1 MITHPE
7 VSFQM
12 VVRSLALCL
21 ALMTLPAIA
30 QNNFSITLHGKP
42 AGKASYTIDKTKDGF
57 HVKSKVS
64 YRLTPTSDDATAV
77 PARGRSSGS
86 AAPGVAKDFQFVG
99 DYKLDADSSFAGG
112 FINNMITL
120 VNTSYSLSKSRDK
133 LFISQNQVG
142 GVSLPTIVDLKPD
155 FIFLP
160 DYDPSFFQSL
170 LLQTAAR
177 PAPKGSS
184 TSPSCPAKSRE
195 KMPLPQSGSQTS
207 PTPAAFSTEIR
218 FPSATSYSASTS
230 PSTISSPTK
239 PTHSCS
245 LPARTCPP
253 SSPATA
259 SSLSQPNNRHYL
271 LSGIFKKS
279 PTPSADRVNRD
290 E

>member
-30 QNNFSITLHGKP
+30 QNNFSITIHGKP
-42 AGKASYTIDKTKDGF
+42 SGKASYTIDKTKDGF

-86 AAPGVAKDFQFVG
+86 AAPGAAKDFQFVG

-112 FINNMITL
+112 FVNNMVTL
-120 VNTSYSLSKSRDK
+120 VNTSYSLSKSRDE

-155 FIFLP
+155 FVFLP

-177 PAPKGSS
+177 PAPRSP
-184 TSPSCPAKSRE
+184 TSPSCPAKNRE

-207 PTPAAFSTEIR
+207 PTPTALSTEIR

-245 LPARTCPP
+245 LPARACPP

-259 SSLSQPNNRHYL
+259 SFLSQPN
-271 LSGIFKKS
+271 
-279 PTPSADRVNRD
+279 DRFTLRPASSKNPQPQALTA
-290 E
+290 

>member
-30 QNNFSITLHGKP
+30 QNNFSITIHGKP
-42 AGKASYTIDKTKDGF
+42 AGKASYAIDKTKDGF

-86 AAPGVAKDFQFVG
+86 AAPGAAKDFQFVG

-112 FINNMITL
+112 FVNNMVTL

-155 FIFLP
+155 FVFLP

-177 PAPKGSS
+177 PAPKGLYFAVM
-184 TSPSCPAKSRE
+184 PGKKPGEDAAPAVWLTNQPDAHGTLNGNPIPLRHFVLRLYKSE
-195 KMPLPQSGSQTS
+195 YDIFADETNTLML
-207 PTPAAFSTEIR
+207 
-218 FPSATSYSASTS
+218 ATSTDLSAFFARDGFVLIST
-230 PSTISSPTK
+230 K
-239 PTHSCS
+239 
-245 LPARTCPP
+245 
-253 SSPATA
+253 
-259 SSLSQPNNRHYL
+259 
-271 LSGIFKKS
+271 
-279 PTPSADRVNRD
+279 
-290 E
+290 

>member
-7 VSFQM
+7 VSFLM

-30 QNNFSITLHGKP
+30 QNNFSITIHGKP

-64 YRLTPTSDDATAV
+64 YRLTATPDEAAAV
-77 PARGRSSGS
+77 PAKGRSGS

-112 FINNMITL
+112 FINNMVTL
-120 VNTSYSLSKSRDK
+120 VNASYSLSKSRDK

-142 GVSLPTIVDLKPD
+142 GASLPTIVDLKPD
-155 FIFLP
+155 FVFLP

-177 PAPKGSS
+177 PAPKDLYFAVMPGKK
-184 TSPSCPAKSRE
+184 PGEDAAPAIWLTNQPDAHGTLNGGPITLHHFVLRLYKSE
-195 KMPLPQSGSQTS
+195 YDLFADETNTLML
-207 PTPAAFSTEIR
+207 
-218 FPSATSYSASTS
+218 ATSTDLSAIYTRDGFVLIST
-230 PSTISSPTK
+230 K
-239 PTHSCS
+239 
-245 LPARTCPP
+245 
-253 SSPATA
+253 
-259 SSLSQPNNRHYL
+259 
-271 LSGIFKKS
+271 
-279 PTPSADRVNRD
+279 
-290 E
+290 